1 MPSDPP
7 EGRTISLETE
17 LQGTARRSRRP
28 PEGAPLLSVLA
39 VVVHNGA
46 VLLVRRANPPQ
57 AGAWGFPGGKVEL
70 GETAAAAALRELHE
84 ETGLHG
90 GNPRALAAVDLIEP
104 GTSASPQGRSGAVH
118 HLMLA
123 LRLDWLGGRPAA
135 ADDALELCWAAPDRL
150 PQPLCADVARVARAA
165 LNV

>member
-7 EGRTISLETE
+7 EGRTISLETD
-17 LQGTARRSRRP
+17 LPGTGRHSRP
-28 PEGAPLLSVLA
+28 TPDGAPLLSVLA
-39 VVVHNGA
+39 VVVHDGA

-70 GETAAAAALRELHE
+70 GETAAAAALRELYE

-104 GTSASPQGRSGAVH
+104 VASADPQGRGTAAH

-150 PQPLCADVARVARAA
+150 PQPLCADVARVACAA
-165 LNV
+165 LKG

>member
-1 MPSDPP
+1 M
-7 EGRTISLETE
+7 
-17 LQGTARRSRRP
+17 QGTAHRSSRAH
-28 PEGAPLLSVLA
+28 EGTPLLSVLA
-39 VVVHNGA
+39 VVVHDGT

-104 GTSASPQGRSGAVH
+104 GTSARPRGRSDAVH

-150 PQPLCADVARVARAA
+150 PRPLCADVARVVRAA
-165 LNV
+165 LNG